1 MLRFLSSRNTAGV
14 IIVIIVFL
22 VTSIYLFQSLSGKS
36 EYSEQGLI
44 YIEGIGDTVEI
55 YRDDFGVPHIEARN
69 EADMYFM
76 LGYTHSQDR
85 LWQMDLARRVADGS
99 LSEIMGKDA
108 LEYDKLFRT
117 IGIGKTAKNI
127 YEKLPDKTK
136 EILKYYS
143 DGVNLFLNANRK
155 KLPLEFDVLDYK
167 PEAWEPE
174 DCVSIV
180 RLMGWELNISWF
192 AEYNFINILNKFGTE
207 KAREFI
213 PDNHP
218 EAPYTIKNNELR
230 IKNSDSENKELGI
243 NSHLQG
249 KTNPVSQSITQS
261 LNHPN
266 TQSIIQ
272 SITQS
277 LNHPNTQSIIHSIT
291 QSPNHPINQSS
302 NHPIIRTIP
311 ESNPVISAGIENFV
325 KTAMDFRN
333 KYGLKGMRAG
343 SNAWVISGEKT
354 ESKKPIL
361 ANDPHIP
368 LMAPS
373 RWYEVVMTDKSGK
386 IYISGFSVPG
396 VPGVLIGSN
405 NSISW
410 GITSLMNDETDFYIL
425 SSDSVSGVEID
436 STIEDIRIKGQNEE
450 YSHIVHTTKYG
461 PVISGLSV
469 TGFGLR
475 QKANTASGKI
485 AVFRWTGFEQ
495 SDEIGAIY
503 EINNAGN
510 WNDFKDALRNV
521 GVPAL
526 NFVYADTS
534 GNIGYKAAGKVPVRR
549 YSGEGEVLTGISPND
564 ENMSWSGFVS
574 FDELPQ
580 TYNPSTGYIV
590 TANNKPQKDY
600 KYFISYLYEPHYR
613 ASRIEELLKER
624 NNFSADEIKLIQTDV
639 TNLLAKEYCN
649 YLFKAVN
656 VLELDTL
663 RKVNHSVDLTEAE
676 KNYLQELK
684 KWNFNFKSASTGAA
698 LFAQFETE
706 LYKNLY
712 RKKLG
717 EEMFINYL
725 MLGSVPVRNTSKLMR
740 NHFLNAVIEEYRE
753 SSGKGTLGVYD
764 EFNFENL
771 RDALLKSFKDAVKE
785 LTSIYKSP
793 DITRWKWGEIHKV
806 KFSHLL
812 GIVPAMSPILDSGPY
827 EADGAG
833 ETIFNLEYSYV
844 NAVEKNDYN
853 SALGSSLRFII
864 DMNDSRSYLSILPP
878 GQNGQN
884 ISEHY
889 RDQARLWLNGEYKRV
904 QAVIGRLSI
913 YGMKKA
919 VYVSF

>member
-1 MLRFLSSRNTAGV
+1 M
-14 IIVIIVFL
+14 IVIIVFL

-36 EYSEQGLI
+36 EYREQGTI

-55 YRDDFGVPHIEARN
+55 FRDDFGVPHIEARN

-76 LGYTHSQDR
+76 MGYTHAQDR
-85 LWQMDLARRVADGS
+85 LWQMDLSRRVANGS
-99 LSEIMGKDA
+99 LSEILGKDA

-117 IGIGKTAKNI
+117 VGIGKTAKKI
-127 YEKLPDKTK
+127 YEQLPDKTK

-143 DGVNLFLNANRK
+143 AGVNLFLIANRK

-167 PEAWEPE
+167 PEEWKPE

-192 AEYNFINILNKFGTE
+192 AEFNFINIINKFGTE

-218 EAPYTIKNNELR
+218 EAPYTIKNNEIR
-230 IKNSDSENKELGI
+230 IKNTDTEKKELG
-243 NSHLQG
+243 NNEHPFNQLP
-249 KTNPVSQSITQS
+249 NHPITQS
-261 LNHPN
+261 SNH
-266 TQSIIQ
+266 SIIQ
-272 SITQS
+272 SS
-277 LNHPNTQSIIHSIT
+277 NHSII
-291 QSPNHPINQSS
+291 QSS
-302 NHPIIRTIP
+302 NPPIFL
-311 ESNPVISAGIENFV
+311 IENFV
-325 KTAMDFRN
+325 KTAMEFRE
-333 KYGLKGMRAG
+333 KFGLKGMRVG

-373 RWYEVVMTDKSGK
+373 RWYEVVMTDKSRK
-386 IYISGFSVPG
+386 AYISGFSVPG

-405 NSISW
+405 NAISW
-410 GITSLMNDETDFYIL
+410 GITSLMNDETDYYIL
-425 SSDSVSGVEID
+425 SSDSVSGVKID
-436 STIEDIRIKGQNEE
+436 STIEDIKVKGQKEE
-450 YSHIVHTTKYG
+450 FSHIVHTTKYG
-461 PVISGLSV
+461 PVISDLQV
-469 TGFGLR
+469 TGFGIK
-475 QKANTASGKI
+475 QKANTPQGKI
-485 AVFRWTGFEQ
+485 AVFRWTGFEY
-495 SDEIGAIY
+495 SNEIGAIY

-510 WNDFKDALRNV
+510 WNDFKNGLRSL

-534 GNIGYKAAGKVPVRR
+534 GNIGYKAAGKVPIRK
-549 YSGEGEVLTGISPND
+549 YSEESEIFTGISPND

-574 FDELPQ
+574 FEELPQ
-580 TYNPSTGYIV
+580 TYNPSSGYIV
-590 TANNKPQKDY
+590 TANNKPQSDY
-600 KYFISYLYEPHYR
+600 RYFISYLYEPHYR
-613 ASRIEELLKER
+613 AARIEELLKER
-624 NNFSADEIKLIQTDV
+624 NNFSADEIKLVQTDV
-639 TNLLAKEYCN
+639 SNLMAKEFCN
-649 YLFKAVN
+649 YLFRAVN
-656 VLELDTL
+656 VLEMDTAG
-663 RKVNHSVDLTEAE
+663 KISHSVSLTESE
-676 KNYLQELK
+676 KNYLMELK
-684 KWNFNFKSASTGAA
+684 KWDFNFKSASTGAT

-717 EEMFINYL
+717 EEMFLNYL
-725 MLGSVPVRNTSKLMR
+725 TLGSVPVKNTSKLMR
-740 NHFLNAVIEEYRE
+740 NHFLNVVIEEYRE
-753 SSGKGTLGVYD
+753 SSGKGTIGISD

-771 RDALLKSFKDAVKE
+771 RDALLKSFKDAIKE
-785 LTSIYKSP
+785 LTNIYNSP
-793 DITRWKWGEIHKV
+793 DITKWKWGELHKV

-844 NAVEKNDYN
+844 DAVEKNNYS

-864 DMNDSRSYLSILPP
+864 DMKDSRTYLSILPP